1 MPSLRQLVAGPL
13 PRRSDFDPRSVHVGF
28 VVDTVT
34 LEQDYCSVIIWTIL
48 AENHLRN
55 NTQENKS
62 LRVWSKRHPLSLC
75 DPTNVAVSV
84 VCCPVKVVV
93 LLDRHVSSRRSV
105 SEEDEK
111 PVSAQLEMC
120 VDGST
125 EVVGVLRNKIRKGSR
140 ASNTNWKLR
149 GAEHFRN

>member
-1 MPSLRQLVAGPL
+1 M
-13 PRRSDFDPRSVHVGF
+13 
-28 VVDTVT
+28 
-34 LEQDYCSVIIWTIL
+34 
-48 AENHLRN
+48 
-55 NTQENKS
+55 
-62 LRVWSKRHPLSLC
+62 
-75 DPTNVAVSV
+75 
-84 VCCPVKVVV
+84 

-140 ASNTNWKLR
+140 ASNTN
-149 GAEHFRN
+149 